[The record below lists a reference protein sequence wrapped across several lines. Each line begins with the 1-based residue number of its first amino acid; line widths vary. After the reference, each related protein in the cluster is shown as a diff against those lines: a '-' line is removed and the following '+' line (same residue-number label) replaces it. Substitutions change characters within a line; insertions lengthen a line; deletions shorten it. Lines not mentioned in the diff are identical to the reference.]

1 MQRRSPEYRAGSDSC
16 GTPGMRAFPGKE
28 VGAHFRCKLI
38 GTRSRGIALLAVPA
52 IVLGLAAG
60 VVHSAAQSADAA
72 HVEAVT
78 GRVVASSQNKP
89 TLLDVLDVLG
99 DRTQLDLQA
108 NSELLI
114 CHYQTRKLL
123 KLRGPL
129 RASVS
134 KSDVTADNGKVAAT
148 GETCSAP
155 LVSTFQGGIV
165 SRSLAATMMPVALRP
180 SIKLVNQSAK
190 TVRKVA
196 LWDGTHQQILATFE
210 RNVARPILENGKYY
224 LVVVE
229 MSDGSERKMMLQAS
243 EVTRTGPVFLV
254 LR

>member
-1 MQRRSPEYRAGSDSC
+1 
-16 GTPGMRAFPGKE
+16 MRAFSGKE

-38 GTRSRGIALLAVPA
+38 ETRSRGTALLVVPA

-60 VVHSAAQSADAA
+60 VVHSAAQGADAA

-89 TLLDVLDVLG
+89 TLLDALDVLG

-134 KSDVTADNGKVAAT
+134 EERCDGRKWQES
-148 GETCSAP
+148 P
-155 LVSTFQGGIV
+155 
-165 SRSLAATMMPVALRP
+165 RP
-180 SIKLVNQSAK
+180 
-190 TVRKVA
+190 
-196 LWDGTHQQILATFE
+196 
-210 RNVARPILENGKYY
+210 ARPVQHRWSRLSRGA
-224 LVVVE
+224 L
-229 MSDGSERKMMLQAS
+229 SPAAW
-243 EVTRTGPVFLV
+243 P
-254 LR
+254 

>member
-1 MQRRSPEYRAGSDSC
+1 M
-16 GTPGMRAFPGKE
+16 
-28 VGAHFRCKLI
+28 
-38 GTRSRGIALLAVPA
+38 
-52 IVLGLAAG
+52 
-60 VVHSAAQSADAA
+60 
-72 HVEAVT
+72 T

-134 KSDVTADNGKVAAT
+134 KSDVTAENGKVAAT

-165 SRSLAATMMPVALRP
+165 SRNIAVTTMPVALRP
-180 SIKLVNQSAK
+180 SIKFVNQSAK
-190 TVRKVA
+190 TIRKVA
-196 LWDGTHQQILATFE
+196 VWDGTHQQILATFD
-210 RNVARPILENGKYY
+210 RNVARPTLENGKSY

-229 MSDGSERKMMLQAS
+229 MSDGSERKMVLQAS